1 MNDVMK
7 EEGRGEGGGIC
18 NGVPRHV
25 IRVPRCAQ
33 KAIWFEGERY
43 ITQDSFTPFTKG
55 EPHGYIEWVGSLCG
69 AVSPRILLAEI
80 THTRRL

>member
-43 ITQDSFTPFTKG
+43 ITQDSFTPFT
-55 EPHGYIEWVGSLCG
+55 
-69 AVSPRILLAEI
+69 
-80 THTRRL
+80 T